1 MTQRLESVVHA
12 VVAGILGTGAAVIVM
27 LAFDVL
33 RHGAARSPN
42 WGTAVCTRHGDGGHA
57 CRNPQPP
64 APRGSLTC
72 SPYTSHISPPPEP
85 GRRATGRE
93 LQTIGA
99 AESA

>member
-42 WGTAVCTRHGDGGHA
+42 WGTAVVLGMVMAVTRVAIRSRPRRGGA
-57 CRNPQPP
+57 
-64 APRGSLTC
+64 
-72 SPYTSHISPPPEP
+72 
-85 GRRATGRE
+85 
-93 LQTIGA
+93 
-99 AESA
+99 